1 MLGACPRGRGLYS
14 STCQLLAA
22 GIKILER
29 RQQTQSNSQATGRL
43 WPIFETNSYMTRSR
57 SQCSRPARRPG
68 AIWSDAASQESLPAR
83 PQPPNGEGPTQSLTP
98 STPQMGHRAHAT
110 PQGWGAARTQLKKKA
125 QVRGRFSFHSGAVGG
140 TERVISVVAKGF
152 RSVSTKRI
160 LRVLARREQCA
171 RSKSSAL
178 QQSRTGRCGRLPSL
192 CRLCPCARR
201 NTEISRSQRGEGRQ
215 GEGPA
220 QPSPPAPRTW
230 GAGPTPHPGQW
241 GAARTQ
247 KIGEGPAQPSPPAPC
262 KWDAGPTPHTRTVHG
277 ALAKGLTRN
286 VRNPCPRGTGGPY
299 EKRVMICRFPLSS
312 PDAFLYSWV
321 FTMPAI
327 MSMFIDPTDFLDARR
342 FSISTFAPVTSL
354 EDPTPLHT
362 HHDIPL
368 HTHSH
373 PRIPVPVG
381 PRGARG
387 SGTKGSRTSKP
398 KSAWGQGGKGN
409 SRPTRPSTDPRPAHP
424 LCDRAPTTTLTQP
437 PLGLRT

>member
-1 MLGACPRGRGLYS
+1 MCAVALHRGAISASGSAASCSQPACLGRVWPAATLTHVPRVDKHVNVHMVLGSATMLGACPRGRGLYS

-192 CRLCPCARR
+192 CRLCPCKKEHGDLAKSARR
-201 NTEISRSQRGEGRQ
+201 R
-215 GEGPA
+215 
-220 QPSPPAPRTW
+220 PPR
-230 GAGPTPHPGQW
+230 
-241 GAARTQ
+241 
-247 KIGEGPAQPSPPAPC
+247 
-262 KWDAGPTPHTRTVHG
+262 
-277 ALAKGLTRN
+277 
-286 VRNPCPRGTGGPY
+286 
-299 EKRVMICRFPLSS
+299 
-312 PDAFLYSWV
+312 
-321 FTMPAI
+321 
-327 MSMFIDPTDFLDARR
+327 
-342 FSISTFAPVTSL
+342 
-354 EDPTPLHT
+354 
-362 HHDIPL
+362 
-368 HTHSH
+368 
-373 PRIPVPVG
+373 
-381 PRGARG
+381 RGARPTLTPSTPHMG
-387 SGTKGSRTSKP
+387 RRAHATPRPMGRGAHAKNWRGARPTLTPSTLQMGRRAHATHQDGARRTRKGIDKKCP
-398 KSAWGQGGKGN
+398 KSM
-409 SRPTRPSTDPRPAHP
+409 S
-424 LCDRAPTTTLTQP
+424 
-437 PLGLRT
+437 